1 MKDFSMC
8 SLSVFICVK
17 ERERGREGGV
27 VGSICSACMFLFRTF
42 CIYTYT
48 EVGLNWPCL

>member
-17 ERERGREGGV
+17 ERERERGLLVLFV
-27 VGSICSACMFLFRTF
+27 VHACLYLEPFVYIR
-42 CIYTYT
+42 IQKS
-48 EVGLNWPCL
+48 V

>member
-17 ERERGREGGV
+17 ERERERGREGEGLLVLFV
-27 VGSICSACMFLFRTF
+27 VHACF
-42 CIYTYT
+42 CLEPFVYIRIQKS
-48 EVGLNWPCL
+48 V